1 MNMARAE
8 LLGWGAQVAYTNLTE
23 ASLTWAINEVLYNP
37 KYEKNTNEIANR
49 LGDQPQPPMEK
60 AIYWVEYVLRHDGAY
75 YMQTSA
81 QYLNFIE
88 YHNLDIYATFVAAI
102 FLTIFL
108 PIYIIR
114 KFLRMVLSCIN
125 SSSTSSI
132 TKKKS

>member
-8 LLGWGAQVAYTNLTE
+8 HLGWGAQVVYTNLTE
-23 ASLTWAINEVLYNP
+23 TSLSWAINEVLYNP
-37 KYEKNTNEIANR
+37 KYKKNTNEIASR
-49 LGDQPQPPMEK
+49 LRDQPQPPMEK

-88 YHNLDIYATFVAAI
+88 YHNLDIYATFAAVI
-102 FLTIFL
+102 FLSIFI
-108 PIYIIR
+108 PIYVIR
-114 KFLRMVLSCIN
+114 KFFRMVFTCMN

-132 TKKKS
+132 TKKRS

>member
-8 LLGWGAQVAYTNLTE
+8 HLGWGAQVVYTNLTE
-23 ASLTWAINEVLYNP
+23 TSLSWAINEVLYNP
-37 KYEKNTNEIANR
+37 KYEKNTNEIASR
-49 LGDQPQPPMEK
+49 LRDQPQPPMEK

-88 YHNLDIYATFVAAI
+88 YHNLDIYATFAAVI
-102 FLTIFL
+102 FLSIFI
-108 PIYIIR
+108 PIYVIR
-114 KFLRMVLSCIN
+114 KFFRMVFTCMN

-132 TKKKS
+132 TKKRS